1 MLLTEKDFLL
11 LMFFISKNFF
21 NDPAFII
28 IVFKTK
34 IEEADS
40 KRISRL
46 CNNVRKHIQ
55 VYYNTIEN
63 LYKQDYFF

>member
-1 MLLTEKDFLL
+1 MLITEKDFLL
-11 LMFFISKNFF
+11 LMFFIGKIFF
-21 NDPAFII
+21 NDLVFII

-46 CNNVRKHIQ
+46 CNNVPKHIQ
-55 VYYNTIEN
+55 VYYKTIEN
-63 LYKQDYFF
+63 LYKQD